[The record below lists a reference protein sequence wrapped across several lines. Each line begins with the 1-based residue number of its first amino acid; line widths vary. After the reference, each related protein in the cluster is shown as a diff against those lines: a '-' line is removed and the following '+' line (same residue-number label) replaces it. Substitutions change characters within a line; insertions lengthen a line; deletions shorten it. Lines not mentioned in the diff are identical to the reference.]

1 MSSDNNMMQQ
11 IQNPPKPVSVLSLF
25 AACILA
31 SAKIAIGV
39 MHLDE
44 CPAQPYIPIY
54 LIVFGVFS
62 ILVSIISVLPWTRQ
76 DCEERTALGGILL
89 VVRNLF
95 NTFIFAWFIAGSY
108 WIYSIYAP
116 SYVAGSILY
125 CNRVLYL
132 FAFWTTTVIYII
144 FALGF
149 VFCCIPLLC
158 AFFCAC
164 LCSPL
169 MEDVEDV

>member
-1 MSSDNNMMQQ
+1 MSSANNMIQQ
-11 IQNPPKPVSVLSLF
+11 IRNPPKPVSTSSLITVCSM
-25 AACILA
+25 AG
-31 SAKIAIGV
+31 AKIALGV
-39 MHLDE
+39 SHLDE

-62 ILVSIISVLPWTRQ
+62 ILGRIISVLPWTRQ
-76 DCEERTALGGILL
+76 DSEESVSVSVKTMD
-89 VVRNLF
+89 
-95 NTFIFAWFIAGSY
+95 TFHCFFPGSY

-132 FAFWTTTVIYII
+132 FAFWTTTVTYII
-144 FALGF
+144 SALGF
-149 VFCCIPLLC
+149 VFCCISFLC
-158 AFFCAC
+158 VLFCAC
-164 LCSPL
+164 LCSST